1 MFTKLALASA
11 VAIPLGFVSLSGAA
25 LAEDDWNP
33 NSSYNPSYDIPIYK
47 SAAIHAKSAAI
58 HARAP
63 VIHHAGMSCAAA
75 RNIVREDGF
84 HNVMARECGAGEYVF
99 HATRNG
105 RAMVLYVNPRN
116 GRVSHT

>member
-33 NSSYNPSYDIPIYK
+33 NSSYNPHYDIPIYK
-47 SAAIHAKSAAI
+47 SAPT

-63 VIHHAGMSCAAA
+63 VIRHAGMSCAAA
-75 RNIVREDGF
+75 RRIVRDDGF